1 MPNVPPGHK
10 CGSMHGHSF
19 KVEIVVE
26 GEVDPHMGWVYD
38 HAEISRAME
47 PLLDYIDHKY
57 MNDLPEL
64 ENPTI
69 EHIAAWF
76 WRKLTPTLP
85 GLAEIV
91 VTRRRPPAAFI
102 AANSALAYWRGRDY
116 PPRRSENC

>member
-1 MPNVPPGHK
+1 MKARLSKDFFFEAGQSLPNVPPGHK

-47 PLLDYIDHKY
+47 PLLEYIDHKY

-91 VTRRRPPAAFI
+91 VHETPTARCI
-102 AANSALAYWRGRDY
+102 YRG
-116 PPRRSENC
+116 E